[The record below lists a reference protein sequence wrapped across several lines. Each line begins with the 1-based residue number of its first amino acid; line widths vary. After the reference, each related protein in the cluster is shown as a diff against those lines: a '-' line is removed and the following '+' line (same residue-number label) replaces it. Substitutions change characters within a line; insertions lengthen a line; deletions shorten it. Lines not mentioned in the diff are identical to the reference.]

1 MLQKISYAIIKRFEL
16 FGLVNDENREIYL
29 FGSYQLL
36 MLLINLISM
45 ISIGILFHQTAQ
57 CLLYMALFIP
67 LRTYA
72 GGYHACSSRKCYVYS
87 TLCIIAAMLIIK
99 LDFLNF
105 TTCYGVA
112 TICGVIIFRLA
123 PVEDRN
129 KPLDDV
135 EIIHYRVRSQV
146 VLIIEGMFF
155 IVSLTLKWKTGV
167 TSASSSTNKNI
178 EKILSNIK
186 KSSNI
191 SRCGD
196 EKIDTCVATAK
207 VMLESGFDPKFVA
220 GMLGNICYEGNIGLI
235 EYYNSSQDYMQY
247 MQNHYSYKSN
257 YSGKYIYN
265 VNLNNVYNMLKQL
278 HESSGGTWRINGSRV
293 GFGLGSIQWTFGRTY
308 ELVKIYREVNGQK
321 STITKADAT
330 KAEGLM
336 ISRELNSSDYNY
348 IYNSWKNSQSSA
360 YNAAYKICI
369 SYEVPADKDNQ
380 GIQRGNLAE
389 KIYSDMMK

>member
-1 MLQKISYAIIKRFEL
+1 
-16 FGLVNDENREIYL
+16 
-29 FGSYQLL
+29 
-36 MLLINLISM
+36 
-45 ISIGILFHQTAQ
+45 
-57 CLLYMALFIP
+57 
-67 LRTYA
+67 
-72 GGYHACSSRKCYVYS
+72 
-87 TLCIIAAMLIIK
+87 
-99 LDFLNF
+99 
-105 TTCYGVA
+105 
-112 TICGVIIFRLA
+112 
-123 PVEDRN
+123 
-129 KPLDDV
+129 
-135 EIIHYRVRSQV
+135 
-146 VLIIEGMFF
+146 
-155 IVSLTLKWKTGV
+155 
-167 TSASSSTNKNI
+167 
-178 EKILSNIK
+178 
-186 KSSNI
+186 
-191 SRCGD
+191 
-196 EKIDTCVATAK
+196 
-207 VMLESGFDPKFVA
+207 MLESGFDPKFVA
-220 GMLGNICYEGNIGLI
+220 GMLGNICYEGNIGLF

-278 HESSGGTWRINGSRV
+278 HESSEGTWRINGSRV